1 MPTRQLRIAQVVPPL
16 EAVPPAGY
24 GGTERVVAE
33 LVRELRGRGHEVTV
47 FASGDSTIG
56 DPLVVTAPTALRP
69 SGTVGDLLPWQVAT
83 IYQVLARAADFDLIH
98 VHLDTLNTLVARLS
112 RTPVVG
118 TFHGRLD
125 SPWYDAI
132 LAGAPAGLV
141 AISRSQATSRPDV
154 AWAAVVHNG
163 LDLTAAPFND
173 RPSASLC
180 FVGRLGPEK
189 AAADALE
196 IARRAGRRISLAIKP
211 AATEDERTYERDVF
225 EPALHQ
231 ADADFLGELSG
242 ADRDALF
249 AESWATIMPGPWPEP
264 FGLVAIESLAT
275 GTPVIARPA
284 GALPEIVRD
293 GIDGFLVDDL
303 DGLAAAV
310 ERVAGLDR
318 ARIRADVLD
327 RFSAARMADGYE
339 AVYSER
345 LGRH

>member
-1 MPTRQLRIAQVVPPL
+1 MPSRQLRIAQVVPPI

-24 GGTERVVAE
+24 GGTERVAAE

-56 DPLVVTAPTALRP
+56 EPLVATVPKALRP
-69 SGTVGDLLPWQVAT
+69 SGTVGDLLPWQAAT
-83 IYQVLARAADFDLIH
+83 IHEVLARADDFDLIH
-98 VHLDTLNTLVARLS
+98 VHLDSLNVLVARLS
-112 RTPVVG
+112 PTPVVG

-125 SPWYDAI
+125 SPWYDRI
-132 LAGAPAGLV
+132 LAGAPSGLV
-141 AISRSQATSRPDV
+141 AISRSQAASRPDV
-154 AWAAVVHNG
+154 PWAAVVHNG
-163 LDLTAAPFND
+163 LDLTEAPFHERAGD
-173 RPSASLC
+173 ALC

-196 IARRAGRRISLAIKP
+196 IARRAGRRIRLAIKP
-211 AATEDERTYERDVF
+211 AATDGERAYDRDVF
-225 EPALHQ
+225 QPALRQ
-231 ADADFLGELSG
+231 TDADFLGELTG
-242 ADRDALF
+242 PDRDALF
-249 AESWATIMPGPWPEP
+249 AESWATIMPGQWPEP

-303 DGLAAAV
+303 EGLAAAV

-339 AVYSER
+339 AVYAER
-345 LGRH
+345 LGRS